1 MFKIDKPMT
10 LAFLALLHQSC
21 FLFKKEIPLSLEQKL
36 DQKILFFKKYNDN
49 QQLAVKFHEYA
60 YPVSYVKNA
69 EIEQLEIKMP
79 SQDCNAT
86 WIECRKDSKN
96 EYFCKGFKTL
106 LKCKDE
112 KTVKGYYFFPERLKI
127 KMIDQKN
134 IEVIDLKNNSKAQFQ
149 IYDNMNEVPT
159 YNEPINEQAITP
171 I

>member
-1 MFKIDKPMT
+1 MFKIHKFT
-10 LAFLALLHQSC
+10 ILVCWILSYQSC
-21 FLFKKEIPLSLEQKL
+21 FLQKKETHLSLEQKL
-36 DQKILFFKKYNDN
+36 DQKILFFKKYSDKH
-49 QQLAVKFHEYA
+49 QSAVKFREYA

-69 EIEQLEIKMP
+69 QVEQLEIKMP
-79 SQDCNAT
+79 SQDCNTT
-86 WIECRKDSKN
+86 WIECRKDSKS

-112 KTVKGYYFFPERLKI
+112 NTVKGYYFFPERLKI

-134 IEVIDLKNNSKAQFQ
+134 IEIIDLKNNSKAQFQ

-159 YNEPINEQAITP
+159 YNEPVNEQAITP